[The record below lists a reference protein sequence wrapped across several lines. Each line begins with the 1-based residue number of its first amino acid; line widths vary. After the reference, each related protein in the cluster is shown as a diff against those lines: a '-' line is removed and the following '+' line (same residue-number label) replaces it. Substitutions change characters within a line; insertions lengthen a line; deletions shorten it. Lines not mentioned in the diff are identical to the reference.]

1 METCPICMDDV
12 GINGGVAKLK
22 ECNHRFCHDCIF
34 YSFQH
39 ADSMGHEL
47 TCPMCRAATSMSS
60 IRQCVK
66 GSLWNEEEE
75 FVRPASFF
83 FKNDSD
89 DDDSD
94 DDSDDG
100 SDDNDNVLDNFNR

>member
-1 METCPICMDDV
+1 
-12 GINGGVAKLK
+12 
-22 ECNHRFCHDCIF
+22 
-34 YSFQH
+34 
-39 ADSMGHEL
+39 
-47 TCPMCRAATSMSS
+47 MSS